1 MEESERLRLS
11 AVGGDDVESTAY
23 LGDDEPESMQAILD
37 SLGEVKDVRRGS
49 VVDGVVVRVDPEEL
63 LVDIGLKSEGVVST
77 REDVAAFRDMVSSL
91 QTKIGEMIKQGMTL
105 EQVKAAQPTRDYDGR
120 YGATSGFWTTAQ
132 FIEAVYRNLTE
143 ERNGG

>member
-11 AVGGDDVESTAY
+11 AVGGDDVESTAD

-77 REDVAAFRDMVSSL
+77 REVTAIAEDLGRKPVAAAAYRQLRLPMV
-91 QTKIGEMIKQGMTL
+91 T
-105 EQVKAAQPTRDYDGR
+105 V
-120 YGATSGFWTTAQ
+120 
-132 FIEAVYRNLTE
+132 
-143 ERNGG
+143 

>member
-11 AVGGDDVESTAY
+11 AVGGDDVESTAD

-77 REDVAAFRDMVSSL
+77 REVTAIAEDLGRKPVAGDSL
-91 QTKIGEMIKQGMTL
+91 LVYVVATGVPKGIPSLAISERLPSGS
-105 EQVKAAQPTRDYDGR
+105 
-120 YGATSGFWTTAQ
+120 GARPSCRCSRAK
-132 FIEAVYRNLTE
+132 
-143 ERNGG
+143 